1 MGKNIPTT
9 KDLVDWLIDNPI
21 KYDKR
26 GRSKPT
32 GVPDAAKALGYTGPP
47 LKIRE
52 GNLTNGRENLRIGP
66 KGKSSR
72 SDYFRALAQ
81 AKTTP
86 DKAERA
92 AANSKIKQLNS
103 EGLHGDHILTNSAL
117 ANGEDFVRAIRGEEG
132 VQQMRK
138 SYKKVGGYGHSPGN
152 IQGLTPEEN
161 SAKEIQERTL
171 RGNNRNKTAYLQH
184 LENKPPVSSPE
195 FSKWDKKRQA
205 FADKINEYEPL
216 LPPPAL
222 QNVLDDTFKP
232 KLSLRTKAKLAAA
245 ASLVPGMLG
254 TAADAAETAIRFD
267 IARQSNN
274 PVDYLQA
281 GISAATTALG
291 ATNVG
296 DVAGVPLEF
305 LNSSID
311 QHREGL
317 PQIRGRSGAAR
328 ASK

>member
-1 MGKNIPTT
+1 MDKNIPSI
-9 KDLVDWLIDNPI
+9 KDLTDWLIDNPI

-103 EGLHGDHILTNSAL
+103 KGLHGDHILSNSAL
-117 ANGEDFVRAIRGEEG
+117 ANGEDFVRATRGEEG

-161 SAKEIQERTL
+161 LAKEIQERTL
-171 RGNNRNKTAYLQH
+171 RGNKRNKTAYLQH

-205 FADKINEYEPL
+205 FADKINEYDLNL
-216 LPPPAL
+216 LDFAAEIEISNQRERSIKQGVSPPARYKSL
-222 QNVLDDTFKP
+222 LRNRPVRTTTNELGGQNLPDSDAQTEVYINDPYEYTP
-232 KLSLRTKAKLAAA
+232 KGAQDLPHPA
-245 ASLVPGMLG
+245 AS
-254 TAADAAETAIRFD
+254 T
-267 IARQSNN
+267 
-274 PVDYLQA
+274 YLP
-281 GISAATTALG
+281 LK
-291 ATNVG
+291 
-296 DVAGVPLEF
+296 GV
-305 LNSSID
+305 
-311 QHREGL
+311 
-317 PQIRGRSGAAR
+317 
-328 ASK
+328 

>member
-52 GNLTNGRENLRIGP
+52 GNLTNGRENLRISL

-92 AANSKIKQLNS
+92 AAYSKIKQLNS
-103 EGLHGDHILTNSAL
+103 KGLHGDHILSNSAL
-117 ANGEDFVRAIRGEEG
+117 ANGEDFVRATRGEEG

-161 SAKEIQERTL
+161 GAKEIQERTL

-205 FADKINEYEPL
+205 FADKINEYDLNL
-216 LPPPAL
+216 LDFAAEIEISKQRERSIKQGVSPPARYKSL
-222 QNVLDDTFKP
+222 LRNRPVRTTTNELGGQNLPDSDAQTEVYINDPYEYTP
-232 KLSLRTKAKLAAA
+232 KGAQDLPHPA
-245 ASLVPGMLG
+245 AS
-254 TAADAAETAIRFD
+254 T
-267 IARQSNN
+267 
-274 PVDYLQA
+274 YLP
-281 GISAATTALG
+281 LK
-291 ATNVG
+291 
-296 DVAGVPLEF
+296 GV
-305 LNSSID
+305 
-311 QHREGL
+311 
-317 PQIRGRSGAAR
+317 
-328 ASK
+328 

>member
-9 KDLVDWLIDNPI
+9 EDLVDWLIDNPI

-26 GRSKPT
+26 GRSKPN

-52 GNLTNGRENLRIGP
+52 GNLTNDRENLRIGP

-161 SAKEIQERTL
+161 SAKEKQERAL
-171 RGNNRNKTAYLQH
+171 RGNNRNKTSYYQH
-184 LENKPPVSSPE
+184 LENKPPVTSSE
-195 FSKWDKKRQA
+195 FPKWNQKRQT
-205 FADKINEYEPL
+205 FADKINKYEPL
-216 LPPPAL
+216 VPPPAL
-222 QNVLDDTFKP
+222 QNVLDDTFRP
-232 KLSLRTKAKLAAA
+232 KFRRPLAKALTGAGKGASVLTALAFVDAI
-245 ASLVPGMLG
+245 GRG
-254 TAADAAETAIRFD
+254 ADANELGGIVIDEINPIPDGGPLADGTHEGQKYQEMR
-267 IARQSNN
+267 ARPKEHFPITQSN
-274 PVDYLQA
+274 
-281 GISAATTALG
+281 ATY
-291 ATNVG
+291 
-296 DVAGVPLEF
+296 
-305 LNSSID
+305 
-311 QHREGL
+311 
-317 PQIRGRSGAAR
+317 
-328 ASK
+328 